1 MYLRKYLLHEKVSII
16 APTDVLAMPVPSTP
30 TLYYVDPPYYF
41 NNYDRNP
48 YFKAWKEDDTVRDR
62 FWMQMKT
69 LADADSIVAVSE
81 YTCDVPGCGFVPV
94 WTHANPKKGKRVK
107 RGDRRD
113 EQLYVSA

>member
-1 MYLRKYLLHEKVSII
+1 MLRKYLLHEKVSIV
-16 APTDVLAMPVPSTP
+16 APTDVLDLPMSSTP
-30 TLYYVDPPYYF
+30 TLYYVDPPYYY

-48 YFKAWKEDDTVRDR
+48 HFKAWKESDMVRGR
-62 FWMQMKT
+62 FWQQMKI
-69 LADADSIVAVSE
+69 LADAGNIVAVSE

-113 EQLYVSA
+113 EQLYVPT